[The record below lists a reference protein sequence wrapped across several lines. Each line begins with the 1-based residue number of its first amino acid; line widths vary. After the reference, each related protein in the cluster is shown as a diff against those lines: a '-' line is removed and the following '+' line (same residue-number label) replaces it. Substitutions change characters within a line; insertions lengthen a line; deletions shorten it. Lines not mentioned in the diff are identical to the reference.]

1 MATSVED
8 IKNKYP
14 IPVFYYR
21 VTIGNND
28 AIAFSE
34 VSGLSIEYETI
45 TYKDGL
51 SYKEGNKYMPGLMSP
66 VNLTLQKGI
75 VKADSFL
82 FDWIATVRLHTVDK
96 RDVRIDLLNE
106 NGEPTVSWKVS
117 DAFPTKLDAPSFN
130 ASSNEVAIES
140 LSLMAT
146 SLTVSNPSV

>member
-1 MATSVED
+1 MATSIED
-8 IKNKYP
+8 IKSKYP

-21 VTIGNND
+21 VTIGDND
-28 AIAFSE
+28 SIAFSE
-34 VSGLSIEYETI
+34 VSGLNFQYETI

-51 SYKEGNKYMPGLMSP
+51 SYKDGPKYMPGFFNV

-75 VKADSFL
+75 VKADDFL
-82 FDWIATVRLHTVDK
+82 LKWFQTIKLNTVEK

-106 NGEPTVSWKVS
+106 EGEATVSWVAK

-140 LSLMAT
+140 LELTAT
-146 SLTVSNPSV
+146 WLEVKNPAL